1 MNQKDSQ
8 KISYGAQ
15 KPQDGLSIV
24 LGSYG
29 QSDKKIKEII
39 DEVKSLIK
47 LNDFA
52 YCLKAVKKLWQLQAP
67 DVESCKKPQ
76 QEYDY
81 HMLKRELHDSLDKYG
96 SVLYGW
102 FADNDGE
109 DAAQL
114 FDQFFPGK
122 KMFSKL
128 YTLCDNLTYEETAK
142 ATDLEHYIL
151 KAVYRSIEST
161 EVDKSKKL
169 ETLKKAIERRK
180 GA

>member
-1 MNQKDSQ
+1 MEYSLYHLIEAVSGAMNPNGEGTVTIDSIHEYIKSKMNQKDSQ
-8 KISYGAQ
+8 KISQRAQ
-15 KPQDGLSIV
+15 NPQDGLSIV

-96 SVLYGW
+96 SVFGW
-102 FADNDGE
+102 
-109 DAAQL
+109 L
-114 FDQFFPGK
+114 V
-122 KMFSKL
+122 
-128 YTLCDNLTYEETAK
+128 C
-142 ATDLEHYIL
+142 
-151 KAVYRSIEST
+151 
-161 EVDKSKKL
+161 
-169 ETLKKAIERRK
+169 
-180 GA
+180 